1 MGPGTPLFRVCLK
14 AQFMSE
20 NPKDPVLRRGVNRRA
35 LLTDELSR
43 ATAGAV
49 RHLPRF
55 AGVFGAL
62 LRENPSQRDERMV
75 LNLWELLMGRE
86 PNEEER
92 TASMEVV
99 RKAQTAHEKA
109 DALVDV
115 AWALFQ
121 TQEFEDLDRSNPI
134 LIRGLYLVALGR
146 TPTEQEVEAA
156 LTVLRTAEDPVSRV
170 AALEGLFTGLLRSAE
185 SVLRRSPSPG

>member
-1 MGPGTPLFRVCLK
+1 
-14 AQFMSE
+14 
-20 NPKDPVLRRGVNRRA
+20 
-35 LLTDELSR
+35 
-43 ATAGAV
+43 
-49 RHLPRF
+49 
-55 AGVFGAL
+55 
-62 LRENPSQRDERMV
+62 
-75 LNLWELLMGRE
+75 
-86 PNEEER
+86 
-92 TASMEVV
+92 
-99 RKAQTAHEKA
+99 
-109 DALVDV
+109 VDV